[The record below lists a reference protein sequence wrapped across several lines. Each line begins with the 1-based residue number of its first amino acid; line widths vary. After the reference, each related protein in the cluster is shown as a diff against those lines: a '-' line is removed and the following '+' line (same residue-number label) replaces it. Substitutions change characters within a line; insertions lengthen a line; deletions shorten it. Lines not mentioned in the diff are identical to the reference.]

1 MDLMD
6 NDCLSE
12 RMPGEKDLAKIQEV
26 VAEKCKRID
35 HDFQSF
41 TKQILGFISI
51 TLGIF
56 MGVLLFFIVFMKMF
70 FAKSVY
76 ANASEV
82 A

>member
-1 MDLMD
+1 
-6 NDCLSE
+6 
-12 RMPGEKDLAKIQEV
+12 LAKIKEV

-51 TLGIF
+51 TLAIF